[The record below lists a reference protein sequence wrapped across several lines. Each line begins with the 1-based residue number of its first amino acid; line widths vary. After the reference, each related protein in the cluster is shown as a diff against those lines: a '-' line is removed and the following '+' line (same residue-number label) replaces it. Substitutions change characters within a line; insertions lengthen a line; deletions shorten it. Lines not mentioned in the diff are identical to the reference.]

1 MSKVPPDHLQEANFP
16 QRCPQDE
23 QEGSGG
29 CCYTRVT
36 DLVRRGHDT
45 HIPFNVHRR
54 RKRDNSG
61 NGGLPILGSGP
72 VGLGDEVLS
81 DNPELRVPL
90 PRELVSSLVVGSH
103 VLLILCPLMI
113 SANNGKTVRPND
125 RKRTYELSG
134 KLCNSEEGIIGEN
147 SVPKAN
153 GTACKKRKT
162 STVVPLNHPM
172 MVKGDMGVMAM
183 LD

>member
-1 MSKVPPDHLQEANFP
+1 MSKVPPEHLQEANFP

-103 VLLILCPLMI
+103 VLLILCPLMVI
-113 SANNGKTVRPND
+113 FKFLVARHYLIGQLCRNNL
-125 RKRTYELSG
+125 E
-134 KLCNSEEGIIGEN
+134 
-147 SVPKAN
+147 
-153 GTACKKRKT
+153 
-162 STVVPLNHPM
+162 TVVDQRAFRRRSRLPN
-172 MVKGDMGVMAM
+172 
-183 LD
+183 